1 MSLLRADM
9 CISELPCLSC
19 AFTWQLYMATH
30 ALTSTCTQ
38 SGYLQ
43 ACAMSFSLAAI
54 AKCYNIIL
62 RRVTYLPVKDW
73 FADEAKEDGVCI
85 CWRCFDSRLLCLCSS
100 QEQADE
106 LCMAAGGS
114 PVQCQPP
121 MVIPAPIRCLRC
133 PSHSPLVG
141 AMHCSPHA
149 THWHGRRHSKQQ
161 QGMTTADCMKWCKG
175 LLVKD

>member
-106 LCMAAGGS
+106 LCMAAGS
-114 PVQCQPP
+114 RPVQCQPP
-121 MVIPAPIRCLRC
+121 MVIPAPNRCLCC
-133 PSHSPLVG
+133 PSLSPLVTAPVKPSCNTLAWPPARQAAVG
-141 AMHCSPHA
+141 HDHC
-149 THWHGRRHSKQQ
+149 
-161 QGMTTADCMKWCKG
+161 
-175 LLVKD
+175 